1 MISIK
6 ALLIGALIVAGGF
19 LAGSLIRG
27 FVEFLLTSISKQ
39 DKDDR

>member
-6 ALLIGALIVAGGF
+6 TLLLATVVVAGGF

-27 FVEFLLTSISKQ
+27 FVDFLLTSINKQ
-39 DKDDR
+39 DRDDR